1 MQEDEKPSGEFVE
14 TLRAAAAAVGRP
26 ALAINPQQP
35 ASAHEPDP
43 EREARI
49 AALKR
54 QHSEGAYQ
62 ANAAVIAA
70 RIVDDHL
77 T

>member
-1 MQEDEKPSGEFVE
+1 MQEDEKPSSEFVE

-26 ALAINPQQP
+26 ALAIDPQQP
-35 ASAHEPDP
+35 ASVDEPDP
-43 EREARI
+43 ERETRI

-54 QHSEGAYQ
+54 RYAEGTYQ
-62 ANAAVIAA
+62 VNAAEVAA
-70 RIVDDHL
+70 KIVDDHL